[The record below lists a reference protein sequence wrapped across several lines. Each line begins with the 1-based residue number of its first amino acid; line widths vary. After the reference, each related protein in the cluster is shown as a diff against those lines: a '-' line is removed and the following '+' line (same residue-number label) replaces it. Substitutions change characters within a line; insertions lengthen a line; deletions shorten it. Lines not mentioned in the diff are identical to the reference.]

1 MNLFD
6 LYLVLFPLATVF
18 EPLSEF
24 HSAGKAIGW
33 EALNSTVNV
42 TLFFIFFCLFF
53 LTVLYI
59 CLYWTCLIQTG
70 TQRLLDIVWPGLP
83 ANTWEEFVPY
93 VRCYNANLNRLNKM
107 HEVFILLWIITPW
120 VYSYSGNALEHTV
133 VDVAGIYFLHTLSP
147 LRQKRSWNGT
157 ELTPQKNLLH

>member
-1 MNLFD
+1 
-6 LYLVLFPLATVF
+6 
-18 EPLSEF
+18 
-24 HSAGKAIGW
+24 
-33 EALNSTVNV
+33 
-42 TLFFIFFCLFF
+42 
-53 LTVLYI
+53 
-59 CLYWTCLIQTG
+59 
-70 TQRLLDIVWPGLP
+70 
-83 ANTWEEFVPY
+83 
-93 VRCYNANLNRLNKM
+93 M